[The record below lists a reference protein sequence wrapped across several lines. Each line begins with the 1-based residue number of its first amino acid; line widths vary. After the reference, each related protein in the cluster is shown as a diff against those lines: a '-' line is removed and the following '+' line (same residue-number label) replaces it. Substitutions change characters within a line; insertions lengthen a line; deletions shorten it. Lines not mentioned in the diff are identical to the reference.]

1 MNDSISPPV
10 DQAEVPA
17 AQLPGPRGTLPD
29 FRRGRRIVRV
39 LVLMVIGSIALY
51 YWRKAHTLFIYS
63 QIQQGKGRIERR
75 LTGYQQFLDT
85 LVGYITGVKVGNDP
99 YRGVIWSVVLMDPTE
114 EELRVLGREST
125 IEILFINGKTLTPGV
140 MKLISRQTR
149 LRRLWMHFPGID
161 DQELLRIVQSLHG
174 KTVLG
179 DLAILTE
186 TTVTDAGVNAVAN
199 LHKIDGSLHLEGS
212 KVTGSTLEIPNR
224 KSTHSSKLRLILGHA
239 AVTDKTLDQLLAA
252 TKIDF
257 LGVET
262 PGVSFGK
269 LLATKEVGQI
279 HRLIVTRM
287 NLIEEELVKLSREYP
302 KTYIHSGRETYLGGN
317 KDAK

>member
-1 MNDSISPPV
+1 
-10 DQAEVPA
+10 
-17 AQLPGPRGTLPD
+17 
-29 FRRGRRIVRV
+29 
-39 LVLMVIGSIALY
+39 MVIIAISLY

-63 QIQQGKGRIERR
+63 KIQQGKGRIERR

-85 LVGYITGVKVGNDP
+85 LVGDITGVKVGNDP

-125 IEILFINGKTLTPGV
+125 IEFLFINGKTLTPGV

-186 TTVTDAGVNAVAN
+186 TTVTDAGVNAVAK

-212 KVTGSTLEIPNR
+212 KVTGSDLEIPNR
-224 KSTHSSKLRLILGHA
+224 KPTHSSKLRLILGHA
-239 AVTDKTLDQLLAA
+239 AVTDATLDKLLAA

-262 PGVSFGK
+262 PGGTYEK

-287 NLIEEELVKLSREYP
+287 NLKEEDLVKLSRAHP
-302 KTYIHSGRETYLGGN
+302 KTYIHSGREAYLGGN
-317 KDAK
+317 KNAK